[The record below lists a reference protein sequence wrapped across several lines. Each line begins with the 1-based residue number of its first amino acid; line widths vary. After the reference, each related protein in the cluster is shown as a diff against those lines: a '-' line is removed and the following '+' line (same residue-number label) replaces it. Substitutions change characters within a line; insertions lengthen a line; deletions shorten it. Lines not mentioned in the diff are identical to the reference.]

1 MGFKGG
7 SSCRVLF
14 VCSGNR
20 MRGCSAVV
28 TNQAVA
34 LRKAGVE
41 VLMYEII
48 GKGIFGYFWHLFR
61 LKRYIRRISPDVIHA
76 HYGLC
81 GIVASLAGARPL
93 VVSLMG
99 SDLYLA
105 PVMRFWVRLFSRFFW
120 SVTIVKS
127 QKMFR
132 LIRNSEARV
141 VPNGVDLEL
150 FREMSR
156 EEAREKLG
164 FILPRNVLWAS
175 DPQRKVKNYSLAR
188 EACALLNS
196 HETELRVVKDAEP
209 REMALYFNAADVLLL
224 TSFWE
229 GSPNVVKEAL
239 ACNIPV
245 VSTPVGDVEELIA
258 GIEGCSV
265 CAPNAKAL
273 ARGLEKALSIT
284 GRSNGRERLAH
295 LDSKLVA
302 RRIMDIYRE
311 VKKS

>member
-7 SSCRVLF
+7 SACRVLF

-34 LRKAGVE
+34 LRNAGAE
-41 VLMYEII
+41 VLMYEIL
-48 GKGIFGYFWHLFR
+48 GKGILGYFRHLFR
-61 LKRYIRRISPDVIHA
+61 LKRYIRRISPDLVHA

-81 GIVASLAGARPL
+81 GIVASLSGARPL

-99 SDLYLA
+99 SDLYLSWA
-105 PVMRFWVRLFSRFFW
+105 MRFWMRLFSRFFW
-120 SVTIVKS
+120 AATIVKS

-132 LIRNSEARV
+132 LIRNPKAQV

-150 FREMSR
+150 FREIPR

-164 FILPRNVLWAS
+164 FMLPRNVLWAS
-175 DPQRKVKNYSLAR
+175 NPVRKVKNYSLAR
-188 EACALLNS
+188 EACGLLNS
-196 HETELRVVKDAEP
+196 HETELRVVKDADP
-209 REMALYFNAADVLLL
+209 REMVLYFNAADVLLL
-224 TSFWE
+224 TSHWE

-245 VSTPVGDVEELIA
+245 VSTPVGDVEDLIS
-258 GIEGCSV
+258 GVEGCSV

-273 ARGLEKALSIT
+273 ARGLEKALSLT

-295 LDSKLVA
+295 LESKQVTG
-302 RRIMDIYRE
+302 RIMDIYRE
-311 VKKS
+311 VNKS